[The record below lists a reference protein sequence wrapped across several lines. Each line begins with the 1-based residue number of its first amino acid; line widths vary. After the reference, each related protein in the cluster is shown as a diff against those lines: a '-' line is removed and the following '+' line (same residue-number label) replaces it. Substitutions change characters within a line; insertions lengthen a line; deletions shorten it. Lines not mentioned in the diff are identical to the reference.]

1 MELRWLRSAKV
12 GVLRSR
18 GLAAQGEGRGGLGT
32 ILAGVW
38 GLCLGREEG
47 RQALTFRF
55 GDDTAMKLASQH
67 QIGSFCY
74 LKPSPTQRPPSQT
87 SLCVHRVT
95 TTYTGTHPEPPT
107 HLLGHTRPLAHRD
120 RRSHVDTQKAHWISD
135 IRKKKEPLI
144 HTETITPI
152 PPTDTGTESTHTD
165 RWGLA
170 PRSPDT
176 HKNSCVQTHSGR
188 GSHPPT
194 HTDFL
199 ERRNMQPPHHLG
211 TGVPE
216 MFLGTHPHFPEG
228 QTDLYTHI
236 QTFRDTQNGGDTH
249 GSTHIQSHKSPGTHP
264 QTGGHTDLTQ

>member
-1 MELRWLRSAKV
+1 MELRWRLSAKV

-55 GDDTAMKLASQH
+55 GDDIAIKLASQH

-87 SLCVHRVT
+87 SSCVHRVT
-95 TTYTGTHPEPPT
+95 MTYTGTHPEPPT
-107 HLLGHTRPLAHRD
+107 HSLGHTRPLAHRD

-165 RWGLA
+165 TWGLA
-170 PRSPDT
+170 PQSPDT
-176 HKNSCVQTHSGR
+176 HKNSCVQTHLGR

-194 HTDFL
+194 HTDFKTCSHHITWGRGSL
-199 ERRNMQPPHHLG
+199 RCSWEHIHTSLRDRQICIHTFRHLG
-211 TGVPE
+211 TLRMGETLMEVH
-216 MFLGTHPHFPEG
+216 TYRA
-228 QTDLYTHI
+228 T
-236 QTFRDTQNGGDTH
+236 
-249 GSTHIQSHKSPGTHP
+249 SPL
-264 QTGGHTDLTQ
+264 GHTHRLVVTQT